1 MPDSDKRRLSDRID
15 LAIQSPARLSVAS
28 LVELILETE
37 QELIAVMTPQWQRSA
52 LRELIQE
59 RMRKLAAADSSQ
71 MAFPFH
77 DLSIHIPVKN
87 GSVELGKATMGQ
99 LRACERLL
107 VERRQKPRSN
117 SLLFKIRRQIELMT
131 PYVLH
136 SRRITV
142 QQVEQLVLQGI
153 KPTETKQDMGE
164 IMRRY
169 WAAKTPE
176 ERSAIARRRNRKR
189 WQPNLPL
196 R

>member
-1 MPDSDKRRLSDRID
+1 MDDSPKRRLSTRID
-15 LAIQSPARLSVAS
+15 VAIQSPTPPSLAS

-37 QELIAVMTPQWQRSA
+37 RELVEIMTPQWQRSA

-77 DLSIHIPVKN
+77 DLSIYIPLKD
-87 GSVELGKATMGQ
+87 GSVELRKATMGQ
-99 LRACERLL
+99 LRACEKLL

-117 SLLFKIRRQIELMT
+117 SLLFKIRRQIELMA
-131 PYVLH
+131 PYVRYA
-136 SRRITV
+136 RRITV

-153 KPTETKQDMGE
+153 KPIESKQDMGE

-169 WAAKTPE
+169 WQSKTPE